1 MGWSNVQGVLIALF
15 CVTLL
20 LCSLDAKD
28 FRYKRYTFRKKQR
41 LAKKYSPLE
50 KECESKECQGVFG
63 LELTKCTRQCISQV
77 CYDELYAWDELE
89 EGEIDVRLTSF
100 KGCVVK
106 ELQEQESRNRGL

>member
-1 MGWSNVQGVLIALF
+1 MVWSNVKGLLVALF

-20 LCSLDAKD
+20 LCLLDAKD

-41 LAKKYSPLE
+41 L
-50 KECESKECQGVFG
+50 
-63 LELTKCTRQCISQV
+63 
-77 CYDELYAWDELE
+77 LE

-106 ELQEQESRNRGL
+106 QFQEQESRNRGL